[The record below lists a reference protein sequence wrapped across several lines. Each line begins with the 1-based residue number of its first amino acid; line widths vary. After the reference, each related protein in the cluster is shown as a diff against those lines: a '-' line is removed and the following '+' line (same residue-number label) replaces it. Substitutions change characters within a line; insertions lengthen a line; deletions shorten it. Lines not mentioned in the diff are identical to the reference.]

1 MRALRLFA
9 GYLAAFAVLTA
20 PWLAQAAHAIPINSP
35 YARGDTRLLTWILW
49 WVSNALLNDPRVV
62 VDAPINYP
70 APAQLTGSEHFAGL
84 QVVFFPIWL
93 LTRNPVLALNAV
105 LFLAYPLA
113 ALAMNRLLTALG
125 VSRGVAWV
133 AGLAYALGA
142 LQAPAHVH
150 LLHTLAFFPPAAVLA
165 LHRLRER
172 PDARR
177 AAPLAALLLLAFF
190 SAYYTTA
197 ILLAVL
203 LVCGVAALRRPLPD
217 ARRFALVAGSCVAGA
232 LLVLAIASQPYLA
245 RGATVEAS
253 GDAMA
258 TARNVS
264 VMSTAYVLLSPV
276 EVFGATALLLGVAG
290 IAALRVPRLR
300 PLAALGLALVAAG
313 VFLLAGGP
321 AAVVHLLPG
330 GPLTDAAQTS
340 LSFFRIAVRWT
351 VVSGLGLAFL
361 GAAALEAACARL
373 SPGAGRLLLASVVA
387 LLLADRG
394 RLLWE
399 QTLDTPA
406 ALTSDAEAYH
416 ALARVVQ
423 RDGGGPL
430 LEVPLASLGRS
441 LQPEAMLGE
450 IAHGQ
455 PLIVGHT
462 GYLPPHRAAVDAA
475 IARLPADD
483 AVQDLVDMT
492 LLRWVV
498 VRPAEDWDWPGARA
512 RYLERIERVPGV
524 HRVAD
529 VNGWSVLE
537 IDRTPV
543 HRERFAAIAQGGSA
557 RPPLAVSAAAQ
568 QDRRAIDDLASA
580 RADAGGRTSAMR

>member
-1 MRALRLFA
+1 M
-9 GYLAAFAVLTA
+9 
-20 PWLAQAAHAIPINSP
+20 
-35 YARGDTRLLTWILW
+35 
-49 WVSNALLNDPRVV
+49 
-62 VDAPINYP
+62 
-70 APAQLTGSEHFAGL
+70 
-84 QVVFFPIWL
+84 
-93 LTRNPVLALNAV
+93 
-105 LFLAYPLA
+105 
-113 ALAMNRLLTALG
+113 
-125 VSRGVAWV
+125 
-133 AGLAYALGA
+133 
-142 LQAPAHVH
+142 
-150 LLHTLAFFPPAAVLA
+150 
-165 LHRLRER
+165 
-172 PDARR
+172 
-177 AAPLAALLLLAFF
+177 
-190 SAYYTTA
+190 
-197 ILLAVL
+197 
-203 LVCGVAALRRPLPD
+203 
-217 ARRFALVAGSCVAGA
+217 
-232 LLVLAIASQPYLA
+232 
-245 RGATVEAS
+245 
-253 GDAMA
+253 
-258 TARNVS
+258 
-264 VMSTAYVLLSPV
+264 
-276 EVFGATALLLGVAG
+276 
-290 IAALRVPRLR
+290 
-300 PLAALGLALVAAG
+300 
-313 VFLLAGGP
+313 
-321 AAVVHLLPG
+321 
-330 GPLTDAAQTS
+330 
-340 LSFFRIAVRWT
+340 
-351 VVSGLGLAFL
+351 
-361 GAAALEAACARL
+361 
-373 SPGAGRLLLASVVA
+373 
-387 LLLADRG
+387 
-394 RLLWE
+394 
-399 QTLDTPA
+399 
-406 ALTSDAEAYH
+406 
-416 ALARVVQ
+416 Q